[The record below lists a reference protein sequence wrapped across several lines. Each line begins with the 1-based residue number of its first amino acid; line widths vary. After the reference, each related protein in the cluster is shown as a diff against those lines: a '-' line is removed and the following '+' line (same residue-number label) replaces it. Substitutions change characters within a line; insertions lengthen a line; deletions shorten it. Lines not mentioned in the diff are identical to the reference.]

1 MAVHILVDVHLKTG
15 GSVYMLYLDAYILAF
30 YLICIWLSSNVM
42 TVSVFFSYGNI
53 FLQVCSDHT
62 VVHMEDLLTP

>member
-30 YLICIWLSSNVM
+30 YLICI
-42 TVSVFFSYGNI
+42 
-53 FLQVCSDHT
+53 
-62 VVHMEDLLTP
+62 